1 MVDVH
6 GTGPAPILDFDAPPV
21 VEVALSVDFRLL
33 PRMGLVAVVDAWRTL
48 YADRFPV
55 VEEQGRLDRAQ
66 PDPSGQPTIR
76 MLAQMPTPRLWF
88 LNEAKTD
95 LIQVQNDFFGRNWR
109 KVDGT
114 EEYPRYP
121 VLREAFRADFERLS
135 AHISDAGIGSI
146 EPIAGEV
153 TYINHIPLE
162 GGLRLGDVVKFF
174 DQSAS
179 GFPLEPD
186 AGTLAVR
193 MPFAIGPSHAGAL
206 TINAGTAT
214 RASDNASILSL
225 QVTARGPVPSRDV
238 DGTLA
243 FFDVA
248 RAWVVRSF
256 GDVTTEAMH
265 RRWGRTR

>member
-6 GTGPAPILDFDAPPV
+6 GTGPGPILDFASPPV
-21 VEVALSVDFRLL
+21 VEVALSADFRTL
-33 PRMGLVAVVDAWRTL
+33 PRMGLVAVIDAWRAL
-48 YADRFPV
+48 YAERFPV
-55 VEEQGRLDRAQ
+55 VEEQGRLDRGQ

-76 MLAQMPTPRLWF
+76 MLTQMPTPRLWF

-121 VLREAFRADFERLS
+121 ALRESFRADFERLS
-135 AHISDAGIGSI
+135 AHVGEAGIGSM
-146 EPIAGEV
+146 EPTAGEV

-162 GGLRLGDVVKFF
+162 DGLVLGDVVKFF
-174 DQSAS
+174 DRSAS

-193 MPFAIGPSHAGAL
+193 MPFMIGSSLAGTL
-206 TINAGTAT
+206 TINAATAT
-214 RASDNASILSL
+214 RATDNASILSL

-238 DGTLA
+238 DGVLA
-243 FFDVA
+243 LFDVA